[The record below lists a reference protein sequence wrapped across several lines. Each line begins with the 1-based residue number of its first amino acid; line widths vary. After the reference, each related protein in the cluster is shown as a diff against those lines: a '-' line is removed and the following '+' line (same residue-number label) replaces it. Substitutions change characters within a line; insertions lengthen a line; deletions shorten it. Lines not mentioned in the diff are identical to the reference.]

1 MEWLSL
7 QAFVLV
13 RLVNFHKKMSI
24 QPLGWGAVKT
34 YGFALNWKNR
44 IAALQVLVREY
55 NLQLTAIQHLSE
67 TQLGETIFINDWRTC
82 SLSIHSATLKST
94 PSEPDKHK
102 FWKTTL
108 VLMGMLL
115 QLVEWHFAINLS
127 WVKTQGTDLW
137 NPLVYYEAILMIL
150 HYLTQLVFSL
160 RGSTGKFSLSCQ
172 YQTWMYFPLQLLC
185 I

>member
-1 MEWLSL
+1 
-7 QAFVLV
+7 
-13 RLVNFHKKMSI
+13 MSI

-44 IAALQVLVREY
+44 IVALQVLVREY

-82 SLSIHSATLKST
+82 RLSIHSATLKST
-94 PSEPDKHK
+94 PSKPDKHK

-115 QLVEWHFAINLS
+115 QLVEWHFAINLC

-137 NPLVYYEAILMIL
+137 NPLVYCEAMLMIL
-150 HYLTQLVFSL
+150 HYLTQFSL
-160 RGSTGKFSLSCQ
+160 YEGPQENFLSHVSTRHGCVF
-172 YQTWMYFPLQLLC
+172 LC
-185 I
+185 NCFVYKYLHRHKHWLCFCLWVIC